1 MMARTAWIAVLLAGI
16 SGAAAAKEVK
26 VVYDVIEGNG
36 EKLYGR
42 IETIDETRMEL
53 VKHGDTP
60 HFILTFRGPA
70 TKLVQTDMEK
80 VKPEDREWATKI
92 AEKVKPE
99 DREWATKI
107 ADRLAAMSKE
117 KGVRIEQCAVAIRH
131 QGTAREKVLPVIKVV
146 DNSFITIAE
155 YQSKGYAYILP

>member
-1 MMARTAWIAVLLAGI
+1 MACIAVLLAGF
-16 SGAAAAKEVK
+16 SEAAAAKDVK

-42 IETIDETRMEL
+42 IETIDETRLEL
-53 VKHGDTP
+53 VKQGATP
-60 HFILTFRGPA
+60 RFILTFRGPA

-92 AEKVKPE
+92 A
-99 DREWATKI
+99 
-107 ADRLAAMSKE
+107 DRLAQMSKE

-131 QGTAREKVLPVIKVV
+131 QGTSREKVLPIIKIV

-155 YQSKGYAYILP
+155 YQAQGYAYILP